1 MLCFLLLLWYNP
13 GKVVIN
19 MDTKEI
25 LLELRAR
32 RGFSQEQLAEK
43 IGISVTH
50 MSHIETGNTKLSLQ
64 VFVDITRALDISADD
79 LLSESTPA
87 RRDQYADI
95 LAVLDTCGVQ
105 EVKILTDMVKSMKIS
120 LDKYT

>member
-1 MLCFLLLLWYNP
+1 MDYYKLGQQIRKYR
-13 GKVVIN
+13 KVHG
-19 MDTKEI
+19 M
-25 LLELRAR
+25 
-32 RGFSQEQLAEK
+32 SQEQLAEK

-64 VFVDITRALDISADD
+64 VFVDIARALDISADD

-95 LAVLDTCGVQ
+95 GSILDMCSVQ

-120 LDKYT
+120 LDKYR

>member
-1 MLCFLLLLWYNP
+1 MGGKYGLLSTWSTNTEISQGSWDVP
-13 GKVVIN
+13 GAAGRTCVSQSFSYQFN
-19 MDTKEI
+19 
-25 LLELRAR
+25 
-32 RGFSQEQLAEK
+32 RGC
-43 IGISVTH
+43 GY
-50 MSHIETGNTKLSLQ
+50 SHTKLSLQ

>member
-1 MLCFLLLLWYNP
+1 MGGKYGLLSTWSTNTEISQGSWDVP
-13 GKVVIN
+13 GAAGRKN
-19 MDTKEI
+19 RD
-25 LLELRAR
+25 
-32 RGFSQEQLAEK
+32 FS
-43 IGISVTH
+43 SH

>member
-1 MLCFLLLLWYNP
+1 MDYYQLGQQIRKYR
-13 GKVVIN
+13 KVHG
-19 MDTKEI
+19 M
-25 LLELRAR
+25 
-32 RGFSQEQLAEK
+32 SQEQLAEK

-64 VFVDITRALDISADD
+64 VLVDITRALDISADD

-120 LDKYT
+120 LDKDDLRSARKRPESV